1 MACSLKDTVS
11 LGRGKCGVGG
21 GLRQLIPSAH
31 RKQRADRKWCQ
42 GKRFKAHCWSPTFS
56 RGLHFLKVPHP
67 FKNCAN
73 SWGPRI
79 SIHELMRDIST
90 PLYPTLLF
98 LMKQLIRLIG
108 LLHAVPGLANV
119 SVLVFS

>member
-42 GKRFKAHCWSPTFS
+42 GIKVQGPLLVTYFLQGAPLPKGSTSFQKSVPTAGDQGFQYMS
-56 RGLHFLKVPHP
+56 L
-67 FKNCAN
+67 
-73 SWGPRI
+73 
-79 SIHELMRDIST
+79 
-90 PLYPTLLF
+90 
-98 LMKQLIRLIG
+98 
-108 LLHAVPGLANV
+108 
-119 SVLVFS
+119 